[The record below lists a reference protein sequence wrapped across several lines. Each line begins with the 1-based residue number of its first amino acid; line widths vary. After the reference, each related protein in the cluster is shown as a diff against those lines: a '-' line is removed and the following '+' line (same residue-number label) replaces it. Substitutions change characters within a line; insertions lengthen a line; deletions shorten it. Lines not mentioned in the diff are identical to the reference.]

1 MKLSALLLAA
11 TLGGLAAPLHA
22 QDFPKAPIQ
31 LVNPYAAGGSGDIMA
46 RTIASAMSDVL
57 GKQVIVLNKPG
68 AGTTIGANFVAH
80 SEPDGHTL
88 LLSTVT
94 PHVIMPSLTKVGY
107 NGILDFTPL
116 AMVVNIPNVL
126 VVRSSLPI
134 NNLSDL
140 VAYAKANPGKLTFG
154 SVGIGSLPHLCGE
167 MLKLAAGIDMLHVP
181 YSGVAPATNDLLG
194 GNIDIGCLNA
204 SPLLPH
210 IESGKLRALAVAS
223 LKRADQLPAVPT
235 LDELGFKGLELLTWW
250 GITAPAKTPQPVIDK
265 LATTILGV
273 MKMPA
278 IKERI
283 TAQGGEVFVMG
294 PQEFAAYMKTDA
306 ERLVRLIK
314 DARIRVE

>member
-1 MKLSALLLAA
+1 MKLNGLLLA
-11 TLGGLAAPLHA
+11 TILGVLAAPFA
-22 QDFPKAPIQ
+22 RARFPQ
-31 LVNPYAAGGSGDIMA
+31 SSNPVGESLRGRRVGRYTA

-68 AGTTIGANFVAH
+68 AGTTIGANFVAR

-107 NGILDFTPL
+107 DGILDFTPV

-134 NNLSDL
+134 NSVSDL

-181 YSGVAPATNDLLG
+181 YSGVAPATNDLLWR
-194 GNIDIGCLNA
+194 
-204 SPLLPH
+204 
-210 IESGKLRALAVAS
+210 K
-223 LKRADQLPAVPT
+223 
-235 LDELGFKGLELLTWW
+235 
-250 GITAPAKTPQPVIDK
+250 
-265 LATTILGV
+265 
-273 MKMPA
+273 
-278 IKERI
+278 
-283 TAQGGEVFVMG
+283 
-294 PQEFAAYMKTDA
+294 Y
-306 ERLVRLIK
+306 
-314 DARIRVE
+314 